1 MASDRES
8 LAMSSTESVA
18 EHPLNRLSPL
28 ARIGFYFGGSVLIL
42 AMSSALVTA
51 AGGTIGWRSL
61 LPIIVLLVATSAL
74 MDLERR
80 MPRPASPW
88 VRRAAAARDAV
99 LAAALSV
106 LTVVFL
112 NPL

>member
-1 MASDRES
+1 MTSDRES
-8 LAMSSTESVA
+8 IAMYRTECVA

-28 ARIGFYFGGSVLIL
+28 ARIGLYFGGSALIL

-51 AGGTIGWRSL
+51 VGGTVGWRSL
-61 LPIIVLLVATSAL
+61 LPMVVLLVATSAL

-88 VRRAAAARDAV
+88 VRRAAVARDAV
-99 LAAALSV
+99 LAAALFI